1 MGGIRTDHRGESPS
15 LRGLFAVGEA
25 ACWDLHGFN
34 RLGGNSLAETVVAGM
49 LVGEYVADFV
59 ESHAGALHFS
69 PGLAREFVGRERAA
83 LDAIAARPAPAAGG
97 DSAATLRREMEA
109 TMTEHVGLF
118 RNETGLRAAV
128 ATLTDLH
135 ARARRVGI
143 ASRHLDANPELVAAY
158 RLPRMLAL
166 ALCAAQGALERR
178 ESRGA
183 HAREDYPARNDRDWL
198 RRTLAWWP
206 TGAAAPVLEY
216 EPITV
221 EHMEL
226 PPGFRGYGTRN
237 IVEHPAT
244 ALREAEIES
253 IRARLEG
260 AGGAPLQAALL
271 DFRMRL
277 PERYRGDNERLADI
291 EEGAPR

>member
-1 MGGIRTDHRGESPS
+1 
-15 LRGLFAVGEA
+15 
-25 ACWDLHGFN
+25 
-34 RLGGNSLAETVVAGM
+34 
-49 LVGEYVADFV
+49 
-59 ESHAGALHFS
+59 
-69 PGLAREFVGRERAA
+69 
-83 LDAIAARPAPAAGG
+83 
-97 DSAATLRREMEA
+97 
-109 TMTEHVGLF
+109 MTEHVGLF
-118 RNETGLRAAV
+118 RNEAGLRSAV
-128 ATLTDLH
+128 ARLADLH
-135 ARARRVGI
+135 ARALRVGI
-143 ASRHLDANPELVAAY
+143 ASSHLDANPELVAAY

-206 TGAAAPVLEY
+206 TGASAPVLEY

-260 AGGAPLQAALL
+260 AGRTPLQAALL